1 MFPSWLH
8 PRQWIDPLSS
18 KFCPSDPCASSYNTM
33 GGISLPIFFLL
44 FAKIVPQ
51 MDWPNLSWWWIYN
64 NWQDINWANQF
75 NKIQLFFFLDG
86 TIIILPHPVFLIVL
100 HWLARSELSTSHMKW
115 DTHEIYVT
123 IVKRVFF
130 LYDAWKNKCVCRGGY
145 FRELLYSCAVELS
158 LNKVYVISIIH

>member
-18 KFCPSDPCASSYNTM
+18 FALLTRVPARTIQW
-33 GGISLPIFFLL
+33 GESLC
-44 FAKIVPQ
+44 Q
-51 MDWPNLSWWWIYN
+51 
-64 NWQDINWANQF
+64 
-75 NKIQLFFFLDG
+75 FFFFFYSPRLYHKWIGPIYPDDG
-86 TIIILPHPVFLIVL
+86 SITIGKTLIEPINSIRYSCSSSL
-100 HWLARSELSTSHMKW
+100 MEPSLSYPIPSSWLFCIDSPGLNCQHHTW

-145 FRELLYSCAVELS
+145 FWELLYSCAVELS